1 MDKKDILAFM
11 LIGLAYGILRLAPG
25 VLTGDRGQQA
35 SPVQVTPVAAA
46 VQVTPVAAADPAP
59 RTSVYSWFADMK
71 PYCNGVEVET
81 RLRQTPAPS
90 TFEGASYSAACFALA
105 GKIEKARA
113 IILDMPNDD
122 QWRAAAVVFT
132 VVHPVADAG
141 DDEAAGPMME
151 LVVEF
156 WPNHYMALYHAGAAR
171 YQTEDYALAQGYLT
185 RFLEHY
191 DPKDGWRKSAI
202 SMLETI
208 GESR

>member
-11 LIGLAYGILRLAPG
+11 LIGLTYGILRLAPG
-25 VLTGDRGQQA
+25 LLTGDRGQQA
-35 SPVQVTPVAAA
+35 AP

-59 RTSVYSWFADMK
+59 VYSWFADMK

-81 RLRQTPAPS
+81 RLNQTPAPS
-90 TFEGASYSAACFALA
+90 SLEGASYSAACFALA

-113 IILDMPNDD
+113 IILDLPHDD

-171 YQTEDYALAQGYLT
+171 FETGDHGAAEGYLN
-185 RFLEHY
+185 RFMDNY
-191 DPKDGWRKSAI
+191 KPNDGWRKSAV